1 MQIFNNEYFKY
12 NIEKN
17 FEHDFLREVGSCP
30 VSHSKK
36 KKILLNKNN
45 QEIGKLYL
53 SQLSKFLNIEL
64 FQLLRKFQTYE
75 YQNCSTIYCDP

>member
-1 MQIFNNEYFKY
+1 MNILNT

-17 FEHDFLREVGSCP
+17 FEHNFLREVSSCP
-30 VSHSKK
+30 VCHSKK

-45 QEIGKLYL
+45 QEIGNLYL